1 PAGRREAHG
10 IDEDRLVQAV
20 VNLLANA
27 VRFTPA
33 GGRGAAPGVDPAPAC
48 GVQAGG
54 TGRGTPAAAPP
65 HIIGSDRQAHAGK
78 GGTGLGLS
86 IVRGLV
92 QAHAGRVTVESYEG
106 KGSRFT
112 VLLPREAPRR

>member
-1 PAGRREAHG
+1 MLRLSGLDSDAMTDDQRDAFINMAENLG
-10 IDEDRLVQAV
+10 IDFQVIPIAKIFD
-20 VNLLANA
+20 
-27 VRFTPA
+27 
-33 GGRGAAPGVDPAPAC
+33 
-48 GVQAGG
+48 
-54 TGRGTPAAAPP
+54 
-65 HIIGSDRQAHAGK
+65 SYRQAHAGK